1 MSAKALLKR
10 TAGVLRGLTAPADP
24 AYAATVEMQFD
35 QHMNLIDS
43 LQEIHGEVITADDP
57 WAFEVKPGTCF
68 GGMFTVIE
76 RMSKT
81 KHLYRCREVLFQGAT
96 DSESIYHEVIVK
108 CTFLTKDMTDEDR
121 IRAIEYVGRDIDA
134 IGVQAN
140 CSPFS
145 LELIAGGKLTT
156 PDGIIVVL
164 WEAFEV
170 MAGDAKQ
177 LAMSLGGKFPPF
189 LAIRFLLE
197 VLEVLTIY
205 HNSGD
210 HGIIHRDVKPQNVLF
225 DQPSISWLS
234 LRCTHFKLGD
244 AQLAKGTSGEI
255 DVTQTG
261 TPVGTPQYMAPEQAL
276 GREATVA
283 VDVWALG
290 ATLFELITGELPHTP
305 TEAMRAQGSGI
316 TTHTALTYLMMIAQ
330 QEPKRLSA
338 YPGIHAQYPA
348 WFIDMIDSMLSMNP
362 LDRPTSFACL
372 DLAQREMGIHV
383 PPVPLPTALQQTI
396 PIASPQADRP

>member
-1 MSAKALLKR
+1 MSAKALLLK

-24 AYAATVEMQFD
+24 AYAATVNMQFD
-35 QHMNLIDS
+35 QHMSAIES

-57 WAFEVKPGTCF
+57 WAFEAKPGTCF

-81 KHLYRCREVLFQGAT
+81 KHLYRCRQLLFRGAT
-96 DSESIYHEVIVK
+96 ESESIYHEVIVK
-108 CTFLTKDMTDEDR
+108 CTFFTKDMAGEDR

-140 CSPFS
+140 YSPYS
-145 LELIAGGKLTT
+145 LELIAAGRLTT
-156 PDGIIVVL
+156 PDGITVVL

-177 LAMSLGGKFPPF
+177 LAVSLGGKFPPF
-189 LAIRFLLE
+189 LALRFALE
-197 VLEVLTIY
+197 ILEVLTIY
-205 HNSGD
+205 HHSGEN
-210 HGIIHRDVKPQNVLF
+210 GIVHRDVKPQNVLF

-244 AQLAKGTSGEI
+244 AQLAKGTPGEI

-261 TPVGTPQYMAPEQAL
+261 SPVGTPQYMAPEQAL
-276 GREATVA
+276 GREATTA
-283 VDVWALG
+283 VDIWALG
-290 ATLFELITGELPHTP
+290 ASLFELITGELPHTP
-305 TEAMRAQGSGI
+305 TEAMRVQGSGLTSH
-316 TTHTALTYLMMIAQ
+316 TTLSYLMMIAQ

-338 YPGIHAQYPA
+338 YPGIHEQYSA
-348 WFIDMIDSMLSMNP
+348 WFIEMIDSMLSMDP
-362 LDRPTSFACL
+362 LRRPTSFACL
-372 DLAQREMGIHV
+372 DLTQREMGVHV
-383 PPVPLPTALQQTI
+383 PPVPLPASLMQTI
-396 PIASPQADRP
+396 MVPPPAES